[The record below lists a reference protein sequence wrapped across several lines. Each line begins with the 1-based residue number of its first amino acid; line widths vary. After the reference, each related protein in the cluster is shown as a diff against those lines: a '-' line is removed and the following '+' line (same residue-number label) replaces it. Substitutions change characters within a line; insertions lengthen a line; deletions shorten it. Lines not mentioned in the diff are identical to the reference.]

1 MKTIEIL
8 IGGHKA
14 QFTTKSLT
22 LGGRELLY
30 ANMSQISHDPE
41 NHIYRFT
48 YDGRKI
54 ALPYEAKDARVMTAI
69 FTQVQALEAQKMSW
83 TQALSG
89 IHPNENPQPA
99 AGEKTAAPATAA
111 PVPEEKPAEAASA
124 QQADERKD
132 EAISAQH
139 EAGFNVKA
147 QVEGQESQSS
157 ENTSDNANAQL
168 SESAEASEASGSE
181 TSAKEEQP
189 KKSFKGRFASKKK
202 EKAEASA
209 DAKDSDVKPEEK
221 EPADPEK
228 KKKLKKSL
236 KIFAIIIAA
245 VIAMSAIYY
254 FVFGTADSPSE
265 ANPNNT
271 ESQQYEDI
279 DELID
284 DMQ

>member
-1 MKTIEIL
+1 MKTIEIT

-48 YDGRKI
+48 YDGKRI
-54 ALPYEAKDARVMTAI
+54 ALPYEAKYAKVMTAI

-99 AGEKTAAPATAA
+99 AEN
-111 PVPEEKPAEAASA
+111 
-124 QQADERKD
+124 KD
-132 EAISAQH
+132 EHDAAQP
-139 EAGFNVKA
+139 EAGFNVRA
-147 QVEGQESQSS
+147 QVEGQENNSS
-157 ENTSDNANAQL
+157 EDTYDNANGQL
-168 SESAEASEASGSE
+168 SENADASEASG
-181 TSAKEEQP
+181 KEETP
-189 KKSFKGRFASKKK
+189 KKSLKERFASKKK

-209 DAKDSDVKPEEK
+209 DSKVSEVNPEE

-236 KIFAIIIAA
+236 KIFTIIIAA

-265 ANPNNT
+265 SNPNNT

>member
-1 MKTIEIL
+1 MKTIEIT

-22 LGGRELLY
+22 LGGKELLY
-30 ANMSQISHDPE
+30 ANMSQISHDPA

-54 ALPYEAKDARVMTAI
+54 ALPYEAKDARVMNAI

-99 AGEKTAAPATAA
+99 VEEKAATPDTA
-111 PVPEEKPAEAASA
+111 PVPEEKPAEASSA
-124 QQADERKD
+124 QQVEERRDEVT
-132 EAISAQH
+132 SAQH

-147 QVEGQESQSS
+147 QVKGQESQSS
-157 ENTSDNANAQL
+157 ESTPDNANGQL
-168 SESAEASEASGSE
+168 SENVKVSEASNIE
-181 TSAKEEQP
+181 TSDKEEKP
-189 KKSFKGRFASKKK
+189 KKSLKEHFASKKK
-202 EKAEASA
+202 EKANTSA
-209 DAKDSDVKPEEK
+209 DAKPSEAKSDEK

-254 FVFGTADSPSE
+254 FVFGTADSPSDV
-265 ANPNNT
+265 NPNNT